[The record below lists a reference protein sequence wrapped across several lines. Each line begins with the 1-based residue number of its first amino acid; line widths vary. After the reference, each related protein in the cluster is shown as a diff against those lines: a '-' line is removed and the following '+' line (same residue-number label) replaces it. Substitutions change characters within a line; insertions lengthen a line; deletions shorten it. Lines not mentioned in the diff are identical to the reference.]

1 MNTNQNK
8 HTPAPWLIKNGSF
21 CSVIQ
26 SKTAKGFYNVCKI
39 EFDQK
44 NEHVEEEKANARLIA
59 AAPETK
65 EVCDLLKDW
74 NDWSSATTYE
84 EVVKELASIIAKA
97 ESAIAKAEGRS

>member
-8 HTPAPWLIKNGSF
+8 HTPAPWKIQGQDKNIVTFDEYGS
-21 CSVIQ
+21 CAELCGRNQ
-26 SKTAKGFYNVCKI
+26 Q
-39 EFDQK
+39 ER
-44 NEHVEEEKANARLIA
+44 ARLIA